1 MKNKKYTA
9 TILAALA
16 YLIKKQELSASQ
28 TEALII
34 KTKGC
39 LFLLASEMLVSFI
52 WWKVPE
58 QQEIKLHISKSLS
71 GR

>member
-34 KTKGC
+34 KTMK
-39 LFLLASEMLVSFI
+39 
-52 WWKVPE
+52 
-58 QQEIKLHISKSLS
+58 EIEA
-71 GR
+71 